1 MRDGQATRR
10 RLLDAAAA
18 EFAAYGIAGA
28 RVDRISANARV
39 NKAQMYAYYGNK
51 DGLFDA
57 VFTDRIEQ
65 IIHAVPMEA
74 EDLPGYATRLY
85 DACLARPELV
95 RLAAWARLERV
106 PTGPLV
112 TGMDDQTARKLEAIA
127 AAQRSGHIDPSL
139 GPADVLSIV
148 TAMALTW
155 SPASLIHTAT
165 PDEPE
170 SEHESRRRALA
181 ETVRRAFTPG
191 SEIPVRPAP

>member
-1 MRDGQATRR
+1 MKDGQATRR

-28 RVDRISANARV
+28 RVDRISANARA

-57 VFTDRIEQ
+57 VFNDHAEK
-65 IIHAVPMEA
+65 IIHAVPLTA
-74 EDLPGYATRLY
+74 EDLPDYATRLY
-85 DACLARPELV
+85 DACLLRPELV
-95 RLAAWARLERV
+95 RLAAWARLERT
-106 PTGPLV
+106 PTGPLM
-112 TGMDDQTARKLEAIA
+112 TDREGQAARKLGAIA

-139 GPADVLSIV
+139 DPADVLSIV

-155 SPASLIHTAT
+155 SSVGMIHTAS

-170 SEHESRRRALA
+170 SQHESRRRALS
-181 ETVRRAFTPG
+181 ETVRRAFAPG
-191 SEIPVRPAP
+191 TKSQRTI